1 MMMNDRKETLYRVF
15 RTTLGID
22 RVDDTLSQR
31 NCEQWDSLA
40 HLNLIV
46 ALEEAFDL
54 SFEPEEMGS
63 MHSHAEVEAVLARK
77 LGA

>member
-46 ALEEAFDL
+46 ALEEVFDL

-63 MHSHAEVEAVLARK
+63 MHSLAEVEAVLARK

>member
-15 RTTLGID
+15 RTTLGI
-22 RVDDTLSQR
+22 DDTLSQR

-63 MHSHAEVEAVLARK
+63 MHSLAEVEAVLARK